1 MKGKNRFSQ
10 MFCFKQQAGKEIKNY
25 EIVLCEF
32 WWNGLCRDASAC
44 EIKRKSNR
52 KVYDPAEKE
61 TRASKHLSNIGVYK
75 CWRVLSSQL
84 W

>member
-10 MFCFKQQAGKEIKNY
+10 ILCFKQQAGKEVKNY

-32 WWNGLCRDASAC
+32 WWNGLCRDASAS

-52 KVYDPAEKE
+52 KVYDPAEQG
-61 TRASKHLSNIGVYK
+61 TRASKHLSNIGVYR
-75 CWRVLSSQL
+75 CWCVLSSQV